1 MESQELVAPVVLL
14 LQQPQQPQEQPLQT
28 QHQHS
33 NDHDQHQQD
42 TLHGH
47 GQRTLCSKELV
58 APVVLLLRQPL
69 QLQQQQPP
77 QQAPT
82 STREPTSHC
91 LARALR
97 APLHHHHQQ
106 TRLWSICHHGLTCP
120 PSRLLASRRRTERAQ
135 HGHHSLHPYRRLYHS
150 RRDLRS
156 CRCSETADLLTRLS
170 PQAVMPCGSISDSA
184 G

>member
-1 MESQELVAPVVLL
+1 MSQEVVAPVVLL
-14 LQQPQQPQEQPLQT
+14 LLRLPRT

-33 NDHDQHQQD
+33 NDHDQHQHQQD

-47 GQRTLCSKELV
+47 GQRTPGSKEVV
-58 APVVLLLRQPL
+58 APVVLLLRQPQ
-69 QLQQQQPP
+69 QLQQPRPP
-77 QQAPT
+77 QQAPI
-82 STREPTSHC
+82 SMWEPTSRC
-91 LARALR
+91 LARALQ
-97 APLHHHHQQ
+97 APLHRHHQQ

-150 RRDLRS
+150 RHDLRS